1 MAMWIVGRHPV
12 TGKASPPLWRKS
24 TPQNRG
30 VKDIMWLYM
39 KFAHSKYAWIYK
51 SATVVNDGYCLRYK
65 VFGITVAKAYMNG

>member
-1 MAMWIVGRHPV
+1 
-12 TGKASPPLWRKS
+12 
-24 TPQNRG
+24 
-30 VKDIMWLYM
+30 MWLYM